1 MLNWLRTNRDSGAA
15 VGTPAVGQL
24 RFTNRDRRRMAAT
37 NQSQSPPC
45 RSRPC
50 SNPSIRPNA
59 SVDPRRQSA
68 RDNEAHGTAELEA
81 LDLDFGVQGDAWDP
95 VKQMLNSHSYGAPT
109 EPSTEADVGTG

>member
-1 MLNWLRTNRDSGAA
+1 MFDAESCGGYDGLEHGSVNVNVNQGAESA
-15 VGTPAVGQL
+15 WYT
-24 RFTNRDRRRMAAT
+24 
-37 NQSQSPPC
+37 
-45 RSRPC
+45 SRPC
-50 SNPSIRPNA
+50 SASVHRSSSNPSIRPNA
-59 SVDPRRQSA
+59 SVDQPRQSA